1 MGHPGECTCDGCLLL
16 RMRSPLPGE
25 RRDGWA
31 AWYQRDAQAL
41 LASIERRCSLLRCR
55 GYGEDLLQDCF
66 LIAFRNVAQGAY
78 RDQGKGLKAYIAGIA
93 RNRLRELRRLHKH
106 ECSADDETENVRD
119 QSLDLHS
126 RACVTEVVR
135 LVREG
140 RTLRP
145 ALHQRVVTGIYV
157 EGKSSDQLAAELGI
171 RPGNV
176 RAIAY
181 RTVHEIGCHV
191 RQQHKLQLTAA
202 AIRAC
207 LEML

>member
-1 MGHPGECTCDGCLLL
+1 MVLGLGEI
-16 RMRSPLPGE
+16 
-25 RRDGWA
+25 
-31 AWYQRDAQAL
+31 AQAAGGVACGSQQPSQQVPVL
-41 LASIERRCSLLRCR
+41 HR
-55 GYGEDLLQDCF
+55 
-66 LIAFRNVAQGAY
+66 FR
-78 RDQGKGLKAYIAGIA
+78 
-93 RNRLRELRRLHKH
+93 
-106 ECSADDETENVRD
+106 